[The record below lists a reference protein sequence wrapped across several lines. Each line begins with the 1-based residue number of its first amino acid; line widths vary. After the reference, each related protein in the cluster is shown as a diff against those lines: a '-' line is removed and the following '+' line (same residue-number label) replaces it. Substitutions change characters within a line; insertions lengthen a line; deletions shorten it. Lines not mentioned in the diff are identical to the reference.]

1 MLCEEAAPFVPWLS
15 PPSSPCE
22 RGGREAP
29 GEGGFE
35 SPDWPCQNAPDALR
49 KDFMRRA
56 VFLCMTSLF
65 LSAAFSAVA
74 ALPLPRFRPAVLRSG
89 PDSLVNQIDTQ
100 ALLKKGQKEGA
111 IMFCCRVA
119 TTGNVVSYT
128 TYLPVPGSDLLE
140 EEVRKRLDNARLAPA
155 IYEQKPVEVLFY
167 GTAFFSVAD
176 GKPKLHIFANQEA
189 AELKAGNDF
198 IGPQPVIGADSKF
211 TGLHYPRERMTVF
224 VKGLVRLAL
233 KIDATGNL
241 QDLRAVSEE
250 PAFLGFAQAA
260 ITDFTGAKFI
270 PAFRDG
276 DPVESSV
283 ELPVFYEPK

>member
-1 MLCEEAAPFVPWLS
+1 
-15 PPSSPCE
+15 
-22 RGGREAP
+22 
-29 GEGGFE
+29 
-35 SPDWPCQNAPDALR
+35 
-49 KDFMRRA
+49 MRRV
-56 VFLCMTSLF
+56 VFLCMTALF
-65 LSAAFSAVA
+65 LNAAFPAKA
-74 ALPLPRFRPAVLRSG
+74 ALPLPRFRPAVLGSG
-89 PDSLVNQIDTQ
+89 PDSVVNQIDTQ

-119 TTGNVVSYT
+119 TTGNVVWYT

-155 IYEQKPVEVLFY
+155 IYEHKPVEVLFY

-176 GKPKLHIFANQEA
+176 GKPKLNIFANQEA

-233 KIDATGNL
+233 KVDATGNL
-241 QDLRAVSEE
+241 QELRAVSEE
-250 PAFLGFAQAA
+250 PSLLGFAQAA

-283 ELPVFYEPK
+283 ELPVFYEPE

>member
-1 MLCEEAAPFVPWLS
+1 
-15 PPSSPCE
+15 
-22 RGGREAP
+22 
-29 GEGGFE
+29 
-35 SPDWPCQNAPDALR
+35 
-49 KDFMRRA
+49 MRRA

-74 ALPLPRFRPAVLRSG
+74 ALPLPRFRPAVLGSG
-89 PDSLVNQIDTQ
+89 PDSVVNQIDAQ

-119 TTGNVVSYT
+119 TTGNVVWYT

-155 IYEQKPVEVLFY
+155 IYEHKPVEVLFY

-233 KIDATGNL
+233 KVDATGNL
-241 QDLRAVSEE
+241 QELRAVSEE
-250 PAFLGFAQAA
+250 PSFLGFAQAA

-283 ELPVFYEPK
+283 ELPVFYEPE